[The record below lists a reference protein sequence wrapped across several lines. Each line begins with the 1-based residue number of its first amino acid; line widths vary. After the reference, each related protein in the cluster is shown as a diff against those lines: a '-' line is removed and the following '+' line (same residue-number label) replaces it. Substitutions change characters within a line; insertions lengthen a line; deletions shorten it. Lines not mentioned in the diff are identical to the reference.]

1 MNFQLVQLIAIYA
14 VPVVFAITL
23 HEAAHGF
30 VAKRFGDLTA
40 YAQGRVSLNPIRHID
55 PFGTVILPLIL
66 LAVSKLSG
74 GPGIIFGW
82 AKPVP
87 VNFSNLR
94 HPKRDMLWVAA
105 AGPLSNF
112 AMALF
117 WALMVKVGIATAGGY
132 FAMALFWAL
141 MVKVGIATAG
151 GYFSLPLVMMG
162 AAGVLVNVILMVL
175 NLLPLPPL
183 DGGRILVSLLP
194 HRLAYGVARLEPYGF
209 LILILLLFS
218 GVLGHVLWPIIDMVI
233 GLVGG
238 AFGVPLRI
246 PG

>member
-1 MNFQLVQLIAIYA
+1 MDFHLVQLIAIYA

-117 WALMVKVGIATAGGY
+117 WALMVKVGIVTSGS
-132 FAMALFWAL
+132 
-141 MVKVGIATAG
+141 
-151 GYFSLPLVMMG
+151 YFSLPLVMMG
-162 AAGVLVNVILMVL
+162 AAGVLINVILMVL

-218 GVLGHVLWPIIDMVI
+218 GLLGHVLWPIIGLVM